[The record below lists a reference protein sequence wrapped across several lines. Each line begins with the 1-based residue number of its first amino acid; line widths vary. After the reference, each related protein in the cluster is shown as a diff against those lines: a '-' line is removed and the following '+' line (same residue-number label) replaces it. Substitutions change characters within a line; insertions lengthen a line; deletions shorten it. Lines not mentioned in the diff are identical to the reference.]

1 MRKIY
6 EKPQAEVE
14 PFASQLMQGVDEPDN
29 SGVTEQIGGKETD
42 EVVDDEDDTSFIGK
56 EAQPMAF
63 SNNYPKKVWD

>member
-29 SGVTEQIGGKETD
+29 SGVTGQIGGKETD
-42 EVVDDEDDTSFIGK
+42 EVVDDEDDTSLLEK
-56 EAQPMAF
+56 EAAPLAF
-63 SNNYPKKVWD
+63 SNNYLKKVWD

>member
-42 EVVDDEDDTSFIGK
+42 EVVDDEDDTSLLEK
-56 EAQPMAF
+56 EAAPLAF
-63 SNNYPKKVWD
+63 SNNFLKKVWD